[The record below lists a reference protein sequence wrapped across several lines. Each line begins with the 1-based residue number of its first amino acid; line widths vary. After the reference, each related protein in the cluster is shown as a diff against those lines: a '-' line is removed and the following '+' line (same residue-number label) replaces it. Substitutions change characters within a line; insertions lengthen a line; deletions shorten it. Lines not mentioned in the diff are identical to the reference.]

1 MEIQMEKLLQIIGE
15 LTVENH
21 LYKQRVQDMAGQIAQ
36 LEKEAKEKEIKPTK

>member
-1 MEIQMEKLLQIIGE
+1 MEKLMQIVGE

-36 LEKEAKEKEIKPTK
+36 LEKDAKEKEIKSTK